1 MKIKK
6 IISVVVLL
14 TLFASLHAQSQ
25 YGTWTSISVDKKL
38 NKKWT
43 VGAETELRTIYY
55 VRLINR
61 WDLELN
67 AKYKIN
73 KLFDASLSYQ
83 FMNVLDPKYLNYQ
96 FRNRVNADI
105 EAGKKWGDFAFS
117 LSEGA
122 QVTTKNAS
130 KRLDD
135 YGVVDT
141 YKINPAWMWKNQL
154 QIEYNIPKC
163 KFTPGVEFTSYYTL
177 NDPDGNAFDKLRYTL
192 NLKYKINKHNFISVF
207 GVLNQDLGSDAADY
221 SGKYILGAKYTIHL

>member
-1 MKIKK
+1 M
-6 IISVVVLL
+6 

-154 QIEYNIPKC
+154 QIEYNIPKY